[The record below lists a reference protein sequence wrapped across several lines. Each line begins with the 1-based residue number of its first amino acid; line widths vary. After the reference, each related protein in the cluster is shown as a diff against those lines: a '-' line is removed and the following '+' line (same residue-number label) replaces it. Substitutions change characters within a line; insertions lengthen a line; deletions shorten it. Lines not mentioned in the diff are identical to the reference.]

1 MNYNLCIATNSFI
14 EEIYMIKNDIKFTLN
29 FILENIDSRL
39 LLKISQKENVSTIPK
54 KLNGTYKKFLI
65 KKLLSTVN
73 IKKTNQLL
81 KQIKFTNKNKFNS
94 DKAKNDQ
101 ETVLQKVYDNFEKND
116 FASNRNIIEEYNKSI
131 EKNHK
136 IGSLNQQE
144 DKKINDNTTIIKLNK
159 RIKLLKKNIIS
170 KDKKI
175 DELNKNIK
183 DLKKS
188 FKKIETNSKKIS
200 DQNGEYKTEISTL
213 NEKVKMMYDEIA
225 KQNSEAESNKEYYI
239 KKVKQYKQELLQ
251 IHYKNSNFR
260 NKNYHN
266 DQSEMSELKSSSSSY
281 DLGTSSEKRNLL
293 IQAPKNIDDRR
304 KLRTAN
310 IEVIESELFYDPE
323 DNFGE
328 KYETIE
334 EIPQKIKLKLSD
346 YDHIYLYKDKL
357 PIGDLDKL
365 KHMFNT
371 NRVKE
376 IDESDIEEIL

>member
-29 FILENIDSRL
+29 FILENIDSRI

-144 DKKINDNTTIIKLNK
+144 DKKINDNTIIKLNK

-200 DQNGEYKTEISTL
+200 DQNSEYKDEIITL
-213 NEKVKMMYDEIA
+213 NEKITLMHDEIA
-225 KQNSEAESNKEYYI
+225 KRSSEIESSTEYY
-239 KKVKQYKQELLQ
+239 KKKINRYEHELLQ
-251 IHYKNSNFR
+251 LNHKNANFR
-260 NKNYHN
+260 SKNLQN
-266 DQSEMSELKSSSSSY
+266 DQSQISDLKQSAY
-281 DLGTSSEKRNLL
+281 NTGTSNEERNLL
-293 IQAPKNIDDRR
+293 IQAPKDINDRR

-346 YDHIYLYKDKL
+346 YDHIYLYKENL

-365 KHMFNT
+365 KHMFN
-371 NRVKE
+371 NNIVKE
-376 IDESDIEEIL
+376 IDESDIEGII

>member
-1 MNYNLCIATNSFI
+1 
-14 EEIYMIKNDIKFTLN
+14 MIKNDIKFTLN
-29 FILENIDSRL
+29 FILENIDSRI

-94 DKAKNDQ
+94 DKAKNYQ

-175 DELNKNIK
+175 DELNKNINS
-183 DLKKS
+183 LKKS
-188 FKKIETNSKKIS
+188 FKKIQTNSKKIS

-251 IHYKNSNFR
+251 IHYKNSNSR
-260 NKNYHN
+260 NKNYYN
-266 DQSEMSELKSSSSSY
+266 DQSEMSELKSSSY